1 MRFETLDGWLDWQA
15 GLNPKKIE
23 LGLDRVRKVWSRLGA
38 PVFDCPIL
46 TVAGTNGKGSSVAMA
61 EAVLQAGGYRT
72 GCYSSPHL
80 VRYNERI
87 RVDAEPL
94 DDRRICESFGAVDR
108 ARGDIPLTYFEFG
121 TLAAF
126 WAFSREPLD
135 ALVLEI
141 GLGGRLDAVN
151 LLDCDVAL
159 ITSIGLDHQDW
170 LGNDL
175 EQIGAEKAGILRSGS
190 PAVFSGRQVPDSV
203 RGRAASLGV
212 DLQVAGEDYTIVR
225 RSESWDLHWER
236 GGRRALPPPAMRGSR
251 QIDNAAG
258 VMVALGTL
266 SERLPL
272 DQRAIRSGLLEARL
286 PGRFDVRPGQPT
298 WVLDVAHNPQAAGVL
313 DEMLGDVFIPGRRLA
328 VFGALRDKDVAGI
341 AQALRHRFDA
351 WYLVDLASDARGFA
365 TGALAE
371 ALRHVLPNV
380 PVIQAGPPE
389 QALEEVQRSAAP
401 DDCVVVFGSFLTV
414 GAAMRWLDR
423 SD

>member
-1 MRFETLDGWLDWQA
+1 MRFETLDGWLEWQA
-15 GLNPKKIE
+15 GLNPKTIE
-23 LGLDRVRKVWSRLGA
+23 LGLDRVREVWDRLG
-38 PVFDCPIL
+38 PPEFTCPIL

-61 EAVLQAGGYRT
+61 EAMLQAGGYRT

-87 RVDAEPL
+87 RIDSEPL
-94 DDRRICESFGAVDR
+94 DDRRICEAFDAVDR
-108 ARGDIPLTYFEFG
+108 ARAETPLTYFEFG

-151 LLDCDVAL
+151 LLDPDVAL

-175 EQIGAEKAGILRSGS
+175 EQIGAEKAGILRAGR

-203 RGRAASLGV
+203 RARAAGLGV
-212 DLQVAGEDYTIVR
+212 AMQVAGEDYRVVR
-225 RSESWDLHWER
+225 RPESWDLEWQR
-236 GGRRALPPPAMRGSR
+236 GGRRALPLPAMRGSR

-258 VMVALGTL
+258 VVVALASL

-272 DQRAIRSGLLEARL
+272 DQRAIRSGLLAARL

-298 WVLDVAHNPQAAGVL
+298 WVLDVAHNPQAAAVL
-313 DEMLGDVFIPGRRLA
+313 DELLGDFFVAGRRLA
-328 VFGALRDKDVAGI
+328 LFGALQDKDVAGI
-341 AQALRHRFDA
+341 ARALVGRFDA
-351 WYLVDLASDARGFA
+351 WYLVDLASEARGF
-365 TGALAE
+365 GVDALGD
-371 ALRHVLPNV
+371 ALQPVLDGV
-380 PVIQAGPPE
+380 PVIRAGRPDE
-389 QALEEVQRSAAP
+389 ALEWVRRSAAP

-414 GAAMRWLDR
+414 GAAMNWLDR
-423 SD
+423 SV